1 MDSRAKKT
9 ALLIVI
15 CSAIVIM
22 AAVAAVNINE
32 LPDRSAKNSDAQQT
46 ASVSQVIE
54 EDGRVSGADL
64 SAFLRDSDFFD
75 SDAETDGQTE
85 ETQTDAEERSGT
97 QRKGTLLTLLASSVE
112 RDIRVKITDADGE
125 PVAGEEFMVV
135 VEDTGAYVDE
145 DRDGIILIS
154 DVKPGEYKVSL
165 SEADGYEVPAD
176 PVNVRVKSIVSYTVI
191 DDIEFFVHS
200 EDEVDTAADDTETGL
215 LDITD
220 EDDTQYTSLLDL
232 EGERE
237 NAVSLGIDVSKWNNE
252 IDWELVKA
260 EGVDFAIIRCGYRG
274 SSTGWLIE
282 DPYFYK
288 NLEGAKKAGIRVGVY
303 FFSQAVDLV
312 EAVEEAS
319 MVVTLLGDTELDY
332 PVFIDTESAGG
343 NGRADNLDINTRTAV
358 INAFCRTIE
367 NAGYTAGVYA
377 SRNWYLGNINMDEL
391 GSWKI
396 WLAEYRQTPEYEGR
410 YDLWQYTS
418 SGAIAGIEGRVD
430 LNVSYIGMED

>member
-9 ALLIVI
+9 ALLIVL

-75 SDAETDGQTE
+75 SDAGTDGQTE
-85 ETQTDAEERSGT
+85 ETQTDAEESSGT
-97 QRKGTLLTLLASSVE
+97 QRKDTLLTLLASSVE

-260 EGVDFAIIRCGYRG
+260 EGVDFAVIRCGYRG

-303 FFSQAVDLV
+303 FFTQAVDLV

-418 SGAIAGIEGRVD
+418 SGAIAGIDGRVD